1 MKGGPPSGEARRG
14 LTRLKRANL
23 GTLLGLVHYGRE
35 VSRSQLAEQAGI
47 TRSSVLGLLSDL
59 EERGLVEQGTGS
71 AGGSV
76 GRPST
81 VVRASHAVVA
91 FSVVPLYDSL
101 VVATVGMSGRI
112 VRRSSHVFPALPSPD
127 EAADAAAALI
137 LEQRALLDE
146 DTLIA
151 GIGVATPGHV
161 RVDDGI
167 IDSAYSL
174 GWGMVPLADLLRA
187 RTGLPVWV
195 DNDASLASLAEQR
208 FGIARN
214 LRNLV
219 LLFGAVGGIGG
230 GLVVEGQ
237 LLRGR
242 DGFAGE
248 LGHIAISDE
257 VRPEYGGIPGSLD
270 SIVNRLDLL
279 TALGLSRA
287 DDETLAQAIRQHP
300 PGAVDALLDKQ
311 ADGLGRAI
319 GLLMNM
325 LNPEAV
331 VLTGF
336 LRVIFECRRSE
347 VDSAVQRYALESHS
361 RRCPVLLGT
370 LGSDVLLVG
379 AAELAFAQLLADPLD
394 TPLFAPD
401 EASAPADSASERTAR
416 VS

>member
-1 MKGGPPSGEARRG
+1 MNMSPRQSGSTRG

-23 GTLLGLVHYGRE
+23 GALLRLVHYGRE

-47 TRSSVLGLLSDL
+47 TRSSVLALLSDL
-59 EERGLVEQGTGS
+59 EQRGLVEQGTGAAS
-71 AGGSV
+71 GGV

-81 VVRASHAVVA
+81 VVRAAHHVVA
-91 FSVVPLYDSL
+91 FAVVPLYDSI
-101 VVATVGMSGRI
+101 VVATVGLSGRI
-112 VRRSSHVFPALPSPD
+112 LHRSTRVLATLPSP
-127 EAADAAAALI
+127 EAAADAIAELVA
-137 LEQRALLDE
+137 EHRERLDA
-146 DTLIA
+146 DAVIA
-151 GIGVATPGHV
+151 GIGVASPGQV
-161 RVDDGI
+161 RVADGV

-174 GWGMVPLADLLRA
+174 GWGAVPLAEMLES
-187 RTGLPVWV
+187 RTGLPVWI

-214 LRNLV
+214 LRDLV

-230 GLVVEGQ
+230 GLVVGGQ

-257 VRPEYGGIPGSLD
+257 VRPNYGGIPGSLD
-270 SIVNRLDLL
+270 SVVNRLDLL
-279 TALGLSRA
+279 TALGLDRA
-287 DDETLAQAIRQHP
+287 DDETLARAIREHP
-300 PGAVDALLDKQ
+300 PGAADALLDKQ
-311 ADGLGRAI
+311 AEGLGRAI

-325 LNPEAV
+325 FNPEAV

-347 VDSAVQRYALESHS
+347 VDAAVQRYALESHS
-361 RRCPVLLGT
+361 RSCPILLGT

-379 AAELAFAQLLADPLD
+379 AGELAFAPLLSDPLEA
-394 TPLFAPD
+394 PLVPAEQSD
-401 EASAPADSASERTAR
+401 ERALAETTAR
-416 VS
+416 

>member
-1 MKGGPPSGEARRG
+1 MNTPHAGGARRG

-35 VSRSQLAEQAGI
+35 VSRSQLTEQAGI
-47 TRSSVLGLLSDL
+47 TRSSVLGLLGDL
-59 EERGLVEQGTGS
+59 EERGLVEQDTGS

-81 VVRASHAVVA
+81 VVRASSTVVA
-91 FSVVPLYDSL
+91 FSVVPLYDSI

-112 VRRSSHVFPALPSPD
+112 LTRTSHVFTTLPSPD
-127 EAADAAAALI
+127 EAADVAARLI
-137 LEQRALLDE
+137 VEQQALLD
-146 DTLIA
+146 DATLIT
-151 GIGVATPGHV
+151 GVGVASPGHV
-161 RVDDGI
+161 RVDDGV

-174 GWGMVPLADLLRA
+174 GWGSVPLADLLVS
-187 RTGLPVWV
+187 RTGLPVWI

-219 LLFGAVGGIGG
+219 LIFGAVGGIGG

-248 LGHIAISDE
+248 LGHIPISDE
-257 VRPEYGGIPGSLD
+257 VRPDYGGIPGSLD
-270 SIVNRLDLL
+270 SVVNRLDLL

-287 DDETLAQAIRQHP
+287 DDETLARAIRQHP
-300 PGAVDALLDKQ
+300 AGAVDALLDKQ
-311 ADGLGRAI
+311 AAGLGRAI

-336 LRVIFECRRSE
+336 VRVIFECRRSE
-347 VDSAVQRYALESHS
+347 VDAAVHRYALESHS

-379 AAELAFAQLLADPLD
+379 AAELAFAPLLADPLD
-394 TPLFAPD
+394 TPLFPV
-401 EASAPADSASERTAR
+401 SASPRAAPPTKERAGR
-416 VS
+416 AS

>member
-1 MKGGPPSGEARRG
+1 MKTGPHAGGARRG

-23 GTLLGLVHYGRE
+23 ATLLGLVHYGRE
-35 VSRSQLAEQAGI
+35 VSRSQLTEQAGI
-47 TRSSVLGLLSDL
+47 TRSSVLGLLGDL

-71 AGGSV
+71 AGGGV

-81 VVRASHAVVA
+81 VVRASNAVVA
-91 FSVVPLYDSL
+91 FTVVPLYDSI

-112 VRRSSHVFPALPSPD
+112 LHREAHVFTALPTPE
-127 EAADAAAALI
+127 EAADVAAALI
-137 LEQRALLDE
+137 ADQRAALDE
-146 DTLIA
+146 SALIA
-151 GIGVATPGHV
+151 GVGVASPGQV
-161 RVDDGI
+161 RVADGVV
-167 IDSAYSL
+167 DSAYSL
-174 GWGMVPLADLLRA
+174 GWGTVPLADLLSA

-219 LLFGAVGGIGG
+219 LIFGAVGGIGG
-230 GLVVEGQ
+230 GLVVDGQ

-257 VRPEYGGIPGSLD
+257 VRPDYGGIPGSLD
-270 SIVNRLDLL
+270 SVVNRLDLL
-279 TALGLSRA
+279 TALGLDRA
-287 DDETLAQAIRQHP
+287 DDDTLAQAIRQHP

-311 ADGLGRAI
+311 AAGLGRAI
-319 GLLMNM
+319 GLLVNM
-325 LNPEAV
+325 FNPEAV

-336 LRVIFECRRSE
+336 VRVIFECRRSE

-361 RRCPVLLGT
+361 RRCPILLGT

-379 AAELAFAQLLADPLD
+379 AAELAFARLLADPLD
-394 TPLFAPD
+394 APLFRATDPTPQGRRAAMT
-401 EASAPADSASERTAR
+401 AS
-416 VS
+416 